1 MNQASLSAPINV
13 DRLSLYGLCVVVS
26 TALFL
31 LFCYIDDI
39 INDDGINYIYA
50 AYEYINGNT
59 VGALAFRPEL
69 TFYGQF
75 ALLSEYTGLSLNHAA
90 YSLSLLS
97 QIALMCGFLAVTRA
111 LGASTSVQILAIVVM
126 ASMSSLNHLRPHIIK
141 GFGFWASQLWA
152 LWAIIEYT
160 HSKRWRYLLL
170 WLGFSVAAIS
180 FRIEAV
186 VYIVGIALLAPIVL
200 TGAARKRFAVFA
212 LVILC
217 CALVLGLLGRF
228 YFAPVN
234 NDTDNP
240 PDYAAYNDVNN
251 NTYNN
256 VFSPTLRFAQELDR
270 ARQLQEGITR
280 QKTLIRASMPNK
292 WAEKATSDMII
303 GGLLFHVAI
312 TLLDTTNILF
322 LILVVLFATVR
333 PLPRTADVKLIAGYF
348 SIGILI
354 ALYTVASRF
363 FVDSRYVFMPAL
375 LLCIPLPFWLDRLW
389 FHTRGSHRATALA
402 RAAIIIIPVLSIVEP
417 VIRDGNDKA
426 YIVSAG
432 SWIRKHVPPSSRVYY
447 NDQKLAFYGGDYSNQ
462 SFRIPGESLTELSH
476 QNYQYVVIHTDKV
489 GLTPRLVSV
498 DSESKLELA
507 HSDVGPKNTRVDIY
521 KVLKPP
527 G

>member
-1 MNQASLSAPINV
+1 MNQTSLSTPIKS
-13 DRLSLYGLCVVVS
+13 DKLSLYGLCVAVS
-26 TALFL
+26 VALFL
-31 LFCYIDDI
+31 LFFYVDDI

-59 VGALAFRPEL
+59 VDALTFRPEL

-75 ALLSEYTGLSLNHAA
+75 ALLSEYTGLPLSYAA

-111 LGASTSVQILAIVVM
+111 LGASTSVQILAIVVV

-170 WLGFSVAAIS
+170 WLGFGIAATS
-180 FRIEAV
+180 FRVEAV
-186 VYIVGIALLAPIVL
+186 VYIVGIAFLAPIVL
-200 TGAARKRFAVFA
+200 TGVARKRFAVFV
-212 LVILC
+212 LVMLC

-228 YFAPVN
+228 YFAAVN
-234 NDTDNP
+234 NDANNP
-240 PDYAAYNDVNN
+240 PDNAAYNELYN

-256 VFSPTLRFAQELDR
+256 VFSPTLRFEQELNR

-312 TLLDTTNILF
+312 TLLNTTNILF
-322 LILVVLFATVR
+322 LTLVLLFVKVR
-333 PLPRTADVKLIAGYF
+333 PLPKTADAKLIASYF

-375 LLCIPLPFWLDRLW
+375 LLCVPLPFWLDRLW
-389 FHTRGSHRATALA
+389 FHTRGSRRKTTLA
-402 RAAIIIIPVLSIVEP
+402 RAAIIFIPVFSIVEP

-426 YIVSAG
+426 YITNAG
-432 SWIRKHVPPSSRVYY
+432 SWIRKHVPPSSRIYY

-462 SFRIPGESLTELSH
+462 SFRIPADSLTELNH
-476 QNYQYVVIHTDKV
+476 QHYQYVVIHTDKV
-489 GLTPRLVSV
+489 GSTPRLVSV
-498 DSESKLELA
+498 DNESKLELT
-507 HSDVGPKNTRVDIY
+507 HSDVGPKNARVDIY